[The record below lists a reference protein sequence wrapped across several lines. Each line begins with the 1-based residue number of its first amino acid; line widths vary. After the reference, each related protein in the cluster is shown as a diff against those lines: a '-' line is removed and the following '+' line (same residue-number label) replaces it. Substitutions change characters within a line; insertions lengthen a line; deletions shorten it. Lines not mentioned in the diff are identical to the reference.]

1 MLLQESVID
10 FNLTRKTEIQQAGAR
25 AAALQDSLSTS
36 LTRCRKETDQSEE
49 CSEIHAGVKQMLQQ
63 YLELQLA
70 LNSVLDRHQ
79 YIHSAKLQNVLS
91 AAQLKKM
98 LRGNQELKELS
109 FKLSSAAAS
118 VRTAVMKLNRAE
130 TLFQSAVT
138 RRDSV
143 NKQIRLQYSQ
153 LNYA

>member
-1 MLLQESVID
+1 
-10 FNLTRKTEIQQAGAR
+10 
-25 AAALQDSLSTS
+25 
-36 LTRCRKETDQSEE
+36 
-49 CSEIHAGVKQMLQQ
+49 MLQQ